1 MRLKILYSSD
11 SKGSSVILKTTISNS
26 TTIPERDALEKRTRR
41 VGNTRYLSGLMNQI
55 VPSRV
60 SSPHGGPHVAL
71 VPRLLPSP
79 RFLSP
84 SASSHLP
91 PRCASCISLPY
102 HIHHPGTLSSVSPAS
117 LTRMATAAPL
127 PRNPLATRPQQHN
140 TGMSI
145 SPCRSTL
152 KKTSVALKRPLSPEP
167 ADTPTDHSSKRVKT
181 TPSAPVVQE
190 SPTPAAAA
198 RMEARKDKDRRREKE
213 RVQREEEFKVKYSR
227 AFPSWVFYFDL
238 DSGNPETASIRNH
251 LEKRVGF
258 MGAVSCMSFSFR
270 TII

>member
-1 MRLKILYSSD
+1 
-11 SKGSSVILKTTISNS
+11 
-26 TTIPERDALEKRTRR
+26 
-41 VGNTRYLSGLMNQI
+41 MNQI
-55 VPSRV
+55 VPSRAF
-60 SSPHGGPHVAL
+60 SPHGRPHVSL
-71 VPRLLPSP
+71 VRRLLLSATLLVALGL
-79 RFLSP
+79 LSP
-84 SASSHLP
+84 PSALSFLH
-91 PRCASCISLPY
+91 ISLY
-102 HIHHPGTLSSVSPAS
+102 HTRHPGTLSPVSRNP

-145 SPCRSTL
+145 SPCRTIL
-152 KKTSVALKRPLSPEP
+152 KKSSVALKRPLSPEP

-198 RMEARKDKDRRREKE
+198 RMEAKKEKERKREKE
-213 RVQREEEFKVKYSR
+213 RLQREEEFKVKYSR

-258 MGAVSCMSFSFR
+258 MGAVSRMNFHF
-270 TII
+270 